1 MSAGTLSFL
10 GRAGTAV
17 AQADSLGAQAADFI
31 RDLSLQASD
40 TLAAPG
46 MSDDQRREEFRILL
60 NAAFDV
66 PLLGR
71 FALGRYWQI
80 ATEEQRAE
88 YMLLFEDSLVI
99 NYADRFRDYAG
110 ENLRVVQFR
119 ALPNDE
125 ALVTT
130 DLPRQALT
138 PIRLAWRVRREDNS
152 FKVIDVIV
160 EGASMAITQRDDYA
174 ATIQRSGGRVAALLT
189 AMRDKNFPP
198 PPPPPPR

>member
-1 MSAGTLSFL
+1 
-10 GRAGTAV
+10 
-17 AQADSLGAQAADFI
+17 
-31 RDLSLQASD
+31 
-40 TLAAPG
+40 
-46 MSDDQRREEFRILL
+46 MSDDQRRDEFRILL

-80 ATEEQRAE
+80 ATEERRAE

-198 PPPPPPR
+198 PPPPPPPPANNYGGD